1 MRINGLRENTCF
13 HVAIWA
19 SRSLPPNSSSP
30 SEAGC
35 KRGGDGGFSSLRVCA
50 SRGTA
55 AWGHKSMNVV
65 WLFLWGWEHSQQSE
79 CCGFIRSAEI
89 CGVPT
94 VCQALSILG
103 LKATCQAS
111 SILGLEAKFHTK
123 AGSGKSKCRDSR
135 EGGIDSRSGW
145 KERGW
150 QGCADVGTCS
160 KGVLRISVRNWI
172 SFLRTKENYWKV
184 LRGGQGHKL
193 FLIL

>member
-19 SRSLPPNSSSP
+19 SRSLPPNSSNP

-55 AWGHKSMNVV
+55 AWGHKSMNAV
-65 WLFLWGWEHSQQSE
+65 WLFLRGWEHSQQSE

-111 SILGLEAKFHTK
+111 SILGLKATFQASSILGLEAKFHAK

-145 KERGW
+145 KERG
-150 QGCADVGTCS
+150 
-160 KGVLRISVRNWI
+160 
-172 SFLRTKENYWKV
+172 
-184 LRGGQGHKL
+184 
-193 FLIL
+193 